1 MRHVGTYKKMTEKS
15 GLLSVTGITKYEGI
29 TSEMVQECYHI
40 VQLRIPSNIHIVAGK
55 YEHLCIH

>member
-29 TSEMVQECYHI
+29 TSEMVQKCYHI

-55 YEHLCIH
+55 HEHLCIH

>member
-1 MRHVGTYKKMTEKS
+1 MTEKS

-29 TSEMVQECYHI
+29 TSEMVQKCYHI

-55 YEHLCIH
+55 HEHLCIH